1 MWRRLWL
8 GRSGPLFYLGKMYI
22 GQIEKGERYTVL
34 KKCVHIGI
42 LDFILFENETSYHSR
57 FHIREDQRNFQYS
70 DKLEIHIC
78 ELPKLKKYTH
88 PETKLLD
95 WMRFLNADQ
104 EEEMEEMAGKNQY
117 IQTAYDDLKMLSADE
132 QKRLAYEER
141 LKAER
146 DYVSF
151 AYDNWERGMRQGGR
165 DRPEEGRTRKNNSS
179 CQEEK
184 DKRAD
189 SGRNSGTFGGRRRL
203 DTEDL
208 WMYGDASGVGRR
220 EDRGK
225 YAGGFCKDLSRN
237 RKISWGI
244 GIKGQ
249 NAQEYARSSP

>member
-1 MWRRLWL
+1 
-8 GRSGPLFYLGKMYI
+8 
-22 GQIEKGERYTVL
+22 
-34 KKCVHIGI
+34 
-42 LDFILFENETSYHSR
+42 
-57 FHIREDQRNFQYS
+57 
-70 DKLEIHIC
+70 
-78 ELPKLKKYTH
+78 
-88 PETKLLD
+88 
-95 WMRFLNADQ
+95 
-104 EEEMEEMAGKNQY
+104 MAGKNQY

-151 AYDNWERGMRQGGR
+151 AYDNWERGMRQGVETGR
-165 DRPEEGRTRKNNSS
+165 RRENSKKQFVLPGRKG
-179 CQEEK
+179 QK
-184 DKRAD
+184 AD

-225 YAGGFCKDLSRN
+225 YAGGFCKDPLQKP
-237 RKISWGI
+237 KISWGI